1 MPAWRCGQWPG
12 APRHYRAP
20 RSCRPLMEKPI
31 NSSRRFGADTIDL
44 HQICDR
50 GALDR
55 LERAK
60 VMQQR
65 ALARRPDA
73 GDFLQAGLAQ
83 VAHAARAVRAD
94 RETVRLIAQPLDE
107 IKHRIARRQLERVP
121 VRKKESLAAGV
132 AIRPLGDGD
141 QRHRDAERREHLARR
156 AELPLPAVD
165 KYEVRPGR
173 LGLLVIRWLAALR
186 HTFPLL
192 LRKR

>member
-20 RSCRPLMEKPI
+20 RSCRPLVEKPI

-65 ALARRPDA
+65 ALARLEGAKVRRRRALAPRADA

-83 VAHAARAVRAD
+83 VAHAACAVRAD
-94 RETVRLIAQPLDE
+94 REAVRLI
-107 IKHRIARRQLERVP
+107 
-121 VRKKESLAAGV
+121 
-132 AIRPLGDGD
+132 
-141 QRHRDAERREHLARR
+141 
-156 AELPLPAVD
+156 
-165 KYEVRPGR
+165 
-173 LGLLVIRWLAALR
+173 
-186 HTFPLL
+186 
-192 LRKR
+192 